1 LFNLKINLE
10 ISDIL
15 FILGIIIMT
24 LGIGL
29 IFIPAAVIFLGLSLI
44 ILAFLMN
51 PKKPD
56 QKGGE

>member
-1 LFNLKINLE
+1 MFNLKINLE

-15 FILGIIIMT
+15 LILGIIIMT

-29 IFIPAAVIFLGLSLI
+29 IFIPAAVIFFGLSFI
-44 ILAFLMN
+44 ILAFLMS